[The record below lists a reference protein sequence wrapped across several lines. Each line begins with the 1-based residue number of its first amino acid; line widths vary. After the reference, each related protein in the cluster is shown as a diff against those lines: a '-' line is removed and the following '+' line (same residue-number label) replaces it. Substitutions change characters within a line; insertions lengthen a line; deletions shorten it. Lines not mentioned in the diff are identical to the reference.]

1 MRIGDGSGWGPE
13 FLVPAMSFSQA
24 SRVHLASEASGNVI
38 AAWTEGS
45 PARLMAARYTGP
57 SRGWQMLPN
66 PTTSDGALNVVD
78 GAAASDF
85 SIALEADGNPVVAWA
100 EGGLKPDIWAKR
112 WNVNTWQWIGSSV
125 DGTSSAAVAP
135 QVGVDSRRVPYV
147 AFTRYSRFDDDLT
160 TSNPITEIQVARW
173 R

>member
-1 MRIGDGSGWGPE
+1 MRTGDGAGWGPE
-13 FLVPAMSFSQA
+13 FLVPAMSFSLA
-24 SRVHLASEASGNVI
+24 SRVRLASDASGNVI

-45 PARLMAARYTGP
+45 PARLMAARYAGP
-57 SRGWQMLPN
+57 SRGWQMLPS
-66 PTTSDGALNVVD
+66 PITSDGALNVVD

-112 WNVNTWQWIGSSV
+112 WNGTTWQWIGSSV
-125 DGTSSAAVAP
+125 DGSQKTAVAP
-135 QVGVDSRRVPYV
+135 QIAIDSRREPHV
-147 AFTRYSRFDDDLT
+147 AFTFYSRFDDDLT
-160 TSNPITEIQVARW
+160 KSNPITEIQVARW